1 MSQLR
6 VVSLLP
12 SASEIVCRIGM
23 EASLVGVSHEC
34 DFPAS
39 LRGLPALTSSRLGP
53 PGRGSEAIDAD
64 VRAALLDA
72 LALYTVDAEAL
83 ASLRPDVIITQDL
96 CEVCAVSIDDVRSA
110 VARLAATESIEIVSL
125 RPVEFSDML
134 DDVERVAAA
143 LGVPEKGLQA
153 RRELAVRMQALAL
166 RSSIAADRPRVASVE
181 WLSPIMLGGTWM
193 PELIEAAGG
202 VAVGVE
208 RGKAAPTVSMDELVA
223 LAPDVVLI
231 KPCGFDL
238 AQSYEEPE
246 LLEAFGEA
254 LPNARIFLADGNAYF
269 NRSGPRLV
277 DSAEIL
283 AACLHPTLFPDF
295 ANTHNE
301 AFVRLQ

>member
-1 MSQLR
+1 MPR

-34 DFPAS
+34 DFPPT
-39 LRGLPALTSSRLGP
+39 LRNLPTLTASRLGP
-53 PGRGSEAIDAD
+53 PGRSSASIDAD
-64 VRAALLDA
+64 VRASLLDA
-72 LALYTVDAEAL
+72 LALYTVDADAL
-83 ASLRPDVIITQDL
+83 AALRPDVILTQDL
-96 CEVCAVSIDDVRSA
+96 CEVCAVSVTDVRDAIACMASHED
-110 VARLAATESIEIVSL
+110 VRIVSL

-143 LGVPEKGLQA
+143 LGVPEKGAQA
-153 RRELAVRMQALAL
+153 RRELDVRMQALAL
-166 RSSIAADRPRVASVE
+166 RASIATHRPRVASIE

-193 PELIEAAGG
+193 PTLIEAAGG

-208 RGKAAPTVSMDELVA
+208 AGKSAPTLTMEQLVA

-254 LPNARIFLADGNAYF
+254 LPNAQIFLADGNAFF

-295 ANTHNE
+295 AHAHND